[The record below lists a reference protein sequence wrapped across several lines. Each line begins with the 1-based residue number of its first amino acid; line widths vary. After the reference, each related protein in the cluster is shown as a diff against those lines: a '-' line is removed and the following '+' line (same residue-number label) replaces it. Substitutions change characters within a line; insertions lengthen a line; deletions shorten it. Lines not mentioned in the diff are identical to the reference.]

1 MKKFIVSESEKNE
14 ILKQHKDYKFI
25 LENKLEE
32 KIFISE
38 QIAAPTG
45 NDLITKA
52 KSVCPSLKNG
62 SFVKVGGNRA
72 IKITATKDG
81 SISAVT
87 NKPKYVTGDVLV
99 YKNDMTFDVY
109 DGTKAANNTWV
120 KKGTYKWK
128 CAGLNAQA
136 DDFKATASQQQI
148 DAEGWMTYD
157 EAKAAN
163 INLSDT
169 KFFDQKTINGKDYFK
184 KKGITQGGVGGS
196 AEQKEV
202 IEFFN
207 TRYGPRFQ
215 RTKDKVD
222 PNNLGGFCW
231 AFQGEQPLVEPLFE
245 LTRAVGSEEYKVK
258 EGLQI
263 FVNPACRKDVRE
275 KSRGVVSQESDFK
288 QVDKRDCKDVLVE
301 YMRGYE
307 NDVNTTTTAFQEM
320 KKNAQAC
327 KRRFCSKDLKK
338 SQGKCEGNWNLGLL
352 GGSRKM
358 DDIVDFFS
366 GKQNPI
372 GTPPD
377 RQNPYRLDNN
387 N

>member
-32 KIFISE
+32 KIFLSE
-38 QIAAPTG
+38 QLAAPTG

-52 KSVCPSLKNG
+52 KSVCPTLKNG

-81 SISAVT
+81 SLSAVT

-109 DGTKAANNTWV
+109 DGTKVANNSWV

-128 CAGLNAQA
+128 CAGLTAQS
-136 DDFKATASQQQI
+136 DDFKATASDQEI
-148 DAEGWMTYD
+148 KAGGWMTYD

-163 INLSDT
+163 INLSDPQ
-169 KFFDQKTINGKDYFK
+169 FYEQKKINGKDYFK
-184 KKGITQGGVGGS
+184 KKGKTIGGAGS
-196 AEQKEV
+196 AEQTEV
-202 IEFFN
+202 IDFLIN
-207 TRYGPRFQ
+207 RYGNRFQ

-222 PNNLGGFCW
+222 PNNPGSFCW
-231 AFQGEQPLVEPLFE
+231 AFQAEQPLVEPKWSLVDV
-245 LTRAVGSEEYKVK
+245 VGGAEYGVK
-258 EGLQI
+258 EGLKI
-263 FVNPACRKDVRE
+263 FVNPACLKDVRTA
-275 KSRGVVSQESDFK
+275 SRGVVSQESEFK
-288 QVDKRDCKDVLVE
+288 QVDKRDCKGVLVE

-307 NDVNTTTTAFQEM
+307 NGVDATTTAFQEM
-320 KKNAQAC
+320 KRNAQAC

-338 SQGKCEGNWNLGLL
+338 SQGKCEGNWNLGFM

-366 GKQNPI
+366 GKENPI
-372 GTPPD
+372 GTPPE
-377 RQNPYRLDNN
+377 RQNAYRLDNN

>member
-1 MKKFIVSESEKNE
+1 MKKFIVSESEKNQ

-52 KSVCPSLKNG
+52 KSVCPTLKNG
-62 SFVKVGGNRA
+62 SFVKVSENRA

-87 NKPKYVTGDVLV
+87 NKPKYVTGDVLI

-109 DGTKAANNTWV
+109 DGTKAANNSWI

-136 DDFKATASQQQI
+136 DDFKATASDQEI
-148 DAEGWMTYD
+148 KAGGWMTYD
-157 EAKAAN
+157 EAKLAGL
-163 INLSDT
+163 NLTDR
-169 KFFDQKTINGKDYFK
+169 KYYDQKTINGVEYFK
-184 KKGITQGGVGGS
+184 KAGKTIGGAGS
-196 AEQKEV
+196 AEQTEV

-207 TRYGPRFQ
+207 TRYGTRFQ
-215 RTKDKVD
+215 RTKDKLD
-222 PNNLGGFCW
+222 ANNLGGFCW
-231 AFQGEQPLVEPLFE
+231 AFEGEQPLSEPIWRE
-245 LTRAVGSEEYKVK
+245 TSAVGSAEYGVK
-258 EGLQI
+258 SGMKIRL
-263 FVNPACRKDVRE
+263 NPACFKDVRKTSKE
-275 KSRGVVSQESDFK
+275 VVSQESGFK
-288 QVDKRDCKDVLVE
+288 QVDKGDCKDVLVE

-307 NDVNTTTTAFQEM
+307 NEVDTTTTAFQEM

-366 GKQNPI
+366 GKENPI